1 MSSLSEYY
9 IKNIHLFYN
18 PEIIKQILK
27 SSGYYM
33 EADLND
39 LYDYYNEII
48 SNKKNSNISNYSEL
62 SDKMLQTIITELIKQ
77 KNNKKGNSNIN
88 NCNTLIKNIRG
99 GPEEEKEE
107 IYKYFNN
114 SIKKTYYQVYNN
126 NSDHYDMV
134 KNVIDIDSNK
144 DNEILYY
151 TKILYFIISLKLN
164 NDNDELLEKL
174 EKQLKEYINYNSEKS
189 SNENIDIYENINN
202 YIEYKEYND
211 HYYYS
216 NNYFVEIIL
225 KKENNNFIIIFI
237 YIKKPIFLIGEN
249 TLISLIERIKE
260 SENITVKNILKDKN
274 TILAYNYID
283 DDYNLKKIKLK
294 HDDKYFNSIFGR
306 MGFKDNSIEYDTLKE
321 EIEKIHNIIMEK
333 KNNEDTDEFDKELKE
348 IYNKSS
354 LRIVNKCKDKYKDNV
369 IKNYMIYGMYLLS
382 LFVH

>member
-1 MSSLSEYY
+1 MSSLSEQY
-9 IKNIHLFYN
+9 INNIHSFYN

-27 SSGYYM
+27 NSGYYM
-33 EADLND
+33 EADLED
-39 LYDYYNEII
+39 LNHYYNEII
-48 SNKKNSNISNYSEL
+48 SNKKNSKVSNYSEL

-77 KNNKKGNSNIN
+77 KNNKKSNSNIN

-99 GPEEEKEE
+99 GPNEEKEE

-114 SIKKTYYQVYNN
+114 SIKKTYYKLYESSNQYV
-126 NSDHYDMV
+126 MV

-144 DNEILYY
+144 DNDILYY
-151 TKILYFIISLKLN
+151 TKILYFIISLKLK
-164 NDNDELLEKL
+164 NDNNELLEKL
-174 EKQLKEYINYNSEKS
+174 EKQLKEYINYDSEKS

-202 YIEYKEYND
+202 YIEYKKHNND
-211 HYYYS
+211 YYYS

-225 KKENNNFIIIFI
+225 KKEDNNFRIIFI

-260 SENITVKNILKDKN
+260 SENITINNILKDDN

-283 DDYNLKKIKLK
+283 DDYNLNKIKLQK
-294 HDDKYFNSIFGR
+294 KDKYFKSIFER
-306 MGFKDNSIEYDTLKE
+306 MKFDNDSIKYDELKQN
-321 EIEKIHNIIMEK
+321 IEKIHNIIMEK
-333 KNNEDTDEFDKELKE
+333 KNNQDTDGFDKELKE

-382 LFVH
+382 LFVN

>member
-1 MSSLSEYY
+1 MSSLSEQY
-9 IKNIHLFYN
+9 INNIHSFYN

-27 SSGYYM
+27 NSGYYM
-33 EADLND
+33 EADLED
-39 LYDYYNEII
+39 LNHYYNEII
-48 SNKKNSNISNYSEL
+48 SNKKNSKVSNYSEL

-77 KNNKKGNSNIN
+77 KNNKKSNSNIN

-99 GPEEEKEE
+99 GPNEEKEE

-114 SIKKTYYQVYNN
+114 SIKKTYYKLYESSNQYV
-126 NSDHYDMV
+126 MV

-144 DNEILYY
+144 DNDILYY

-164 NDNDELLEKL
+164 NDNNKLLEKL
-174 EKQLKEYINYNSEKS
+174 EKQLKEYINYDSEKS

-202 YIEYKEYND
+202 YIEYKQYNND
-211 HYYYS
+211 YYYS

-225 KKENNNFIIIFI
+225 KKEDNNFRIIFI

-260 SENITVKNILKDKN
+260 SENITINNILKDDN

-294 HDDKYFNSIFGR
+294 HDDKYFKSIFER
-306 MGFKDNSIEYDTLKE
+306 MKFDNDSIKYDELKQN
-321 EIEKIHNIIMEK
+321 IEKIHNIIMEK
-333 KNNEDTDEFDKELKE
+333 KNNQDTDGFDKELKE

-382 LFVH
+382 LFVN